1 MMTRFDYID
10 KLRGFAILLVV
21 IGHIYLPYTREA
33 SNHPVA
39 QMIYSFHMPLFFFIS
54 GFLCEFTHKIEKNG
68 YLNFVWRKAIALLV
82 PYLFWLIAGDLIF
95 KHGEISAWTDIPRL
109 LCFFPNVHFWFM
121 PVLFILMLLYALH
134 HWMMGKR
141 DSVRRRVAFVF
152 VLCLLLVGFGG
163 IFHLFHLMVYA
174 IYAFS
179 FFFGAFLSFRPRALE
194 LIKRDKVYGSMAL
207 LLCIAWL
214 FYPLHANGNPL
225 LSIYN
230 LVGMFVCSF
239 SAIIVFFNFFFRMR
253 LPRFLHWFFSEMGKY
268 SLVIYLTPV
277 FILPKGFFIEGFT
290 MSTENIIVIFLG
302 IVQCLIAYGIGRV
315 VYEIPYLRLLVYGK
329 MS

>member
-1 MMTRFDYID
+1 MEKSDS
-10 KLRGFAILLVV
+10 
-21 IGHIYLPYTREA
+21 P
-33 SNHPVA
+33 SCPV
-39 QMIYSFHMPLFFFIS
+39 
-54 GFLCEFTHKIEKNG
+54 
-68 YLNFVWRKAIALLV
+68 FV
-82 PYLFWLIAGDLIF
+82 WLIAGDLIF
-95 KHGEISAWTDIPRL
+95 KQGEIAAWTDIPRL

-134 HWMMGKR
+134 HWMIGKR
-141 DSVRRRVAFVF
+141 DNVRRRVAFVF
-152 VLCLLLVGFGG
+152 ILCLLLVGFGG
-163 IFHLFHLMVYA
+163 FFHLYHLMVYA

-179 FFFGAFLSFRPRALE
+179 FFFGAFLSFRPGALE
-194 LIKRDKVYGSMAL
+194 LMKRDKIYGSMGL
-207 LLCIAWL
+207 LLCITWL

-239 SAIIVFFNFFFRMR
+239 SAIIVFFNFFFSMR
-253 LPRFLHWFFSEMGKY
+253 LPRFVNWFFSEMGKY

-277 FILPKGFFIEGFT
+277 FLLPKGFFIEGVT
-290 MSTENIIVIFLG
+290 MSTENIIILFLG

-329 MS
+329 TS

>member
-1 MMTRFDYID
+1 
-10 KLRGFAILLVV
+10 
-21 IGHIYLPYTREA
+21 
-33 SNHPVA
+33 
-39 QMIYSFHMPLFFFIS
+39 
-54 GFLCEFTHKIEKNG
+54 
-68 YLNFVWRKAIALLV
+68 
-82 PYLFWLIAGDLIF
+82 
-95 KHGEISAWTDIPRL
+95 
-109 LCFFPNVHFWFM
+109 M

-141 DSVRRRVAFVF
+141 DNVQRRVAFVF
-152 VLCLLLVGFGG
+152 VLCLLLIGLGG
-163 IFHLFHLMVYA
+163 IFHLYHLMVYA

-179 FFFGAFLSFRPRALE
+179 FFFGAFLTFRRGALE
-194 LIKRDKVYGSMAL
+194 LIKRDTVFGSMGL

-239 SAIIVFFNFFFRMR
+239 SAIVVFFNLFFRMR
-253 LPRFLHWFFSEMGKY
+253 LPRFLNCFFSEMGKF

-277 FILPKGFFIEGFT
+277 SLLPKGFFIEGFT
-290 MSTENIIVIFLG
+290 MCTENVIILFLG
-302 IVQCLIAYGIGRV
+302 IVQCLIAYSIGRV

-329 MS
+329 MY